1 MRMVKKQV
9 TMKDVAIAMDVS
21 IVTVSK
27 ALAGKEGVSEA
38 LRERIIDKAGEL
50 GYTAKGDRNR
60 KDEINVNVGII
71 ISERF
76 VSDNSF
82 YFKIYQKMIMELSK
96 KGYIGILEIVRR
108 EDEETGMLPNIVR
121 MNSVNQVVVVGEMQ
135 GIFLESLF
143 HTGLGIT
150 FFDFEN
156 EEFDVD
162 CVVSDGVNGGF
173 LLTRYLVKNG
183 HKKIGFVGNYKS
195 TRSILDRYMGYMK
208 YLIARD
214 QAYDAKWT
222 VSDRDESGQYIDL
235 VLPEDMPDAFVCNCD
250 PVAYRMIDALEKA
263 GYSVPE
269 DVSVVGYDDFVE
281 QPSDEIALTT
291 YQVNTDEMIG
301 QCIHIIE
308 GRAKNK
314 NYRRGTTVVYGK
326 LVVRDTVKRIN

>member
-1 MRMVKKQV
+1 MVKKQV
-9 TMKDVAIAMDVS
+9 TMKDVAKAMDVS

-27 ALAGKEGVSEA
+27 ALAGKDGVSDV
-38 LRERIIDKAGEL
+38 LRERIVDKAGEL
-50 GYTAKGDRNR
+50 GYIAKGDRSRREDLN
-60 KDEINVNVGII
+60 INIGIV

-82 YFKIYQKMIMELSK
+82 YFKIYQQMLMELSK

-121 MNSVNQVVVVGEMQ
+121 MNSVDQVVIVGEMQ
-135 GIFLESLF
+135 SIFLESLVQ
-143 HTGLGIT
+143 TGLGIT

-183 HKKIGFVGNYKS
+183 HKRIGFVGNYKS

-208 YLIARD
+208 YLIAKE
-214 QAYDAKWT
+214 QIYDAKWT
-222 VSDRDESGQYIDL
+222 LPDRDEDGKFIEL
-235 VLPEDMPDAFVCNCD
+235 ELPDDMPDAFVCNCD

-269 DVSVVGYDDFVE
+269 DISVVGYDDFVE
-281 QPSDEIALTT
+281 QPSEEIALTT

-301 QCIHIIE
+301 RCIHIIE
-308 GRAKNK
+308 ERAKNK

-326 LVVRDTVKRIN
+326 LVVRDTVRRIE

>member
-1 MRMVKKQV
+1 MVKKQV
-9 TMKDVAIAMDVS
+9 TMKDVAEAMDVS

-27 ALAGKEGVSEA
+27 ALAGKDGVSDV
-38 LRERIIDKAGEL
+38 LRERIVDKAGEL
-50 GYTAKGDRNR
+50 GYIAKGDRSRREDLN
-60 KDEINVNVGII
+60 INIGIV

-82 YFKIYQKMIMELSK
+82 YFKIYQQMLMELSK

-121 MNSVNQVVVVGEMQ
+121 MNSVAQVVIVGEMQ
-135 GIFLESLF
+135 SIFLESLVQ
-143 HTGLGIT
+143 TGLGIT

-183 HKKIGFVGNYKS
+183 HKRIGFVGNYKS

-208 YLIARD
+208 YLIAKE
-214 QAYDAKWT
+214 QIYDAKWT
-222 VSDRDESGQYIDL
+222 LPDRDEDGKFIEL
-235 VLPEDMPDAFVCNCD
+235 ELPDDMPDAFVCNCD

-269 DVSVVGYDDFVE
+269 DISVVGYDDFVE
-281 QPSDEIALTT
+281 QPSEEIALTT
-291 YQVNTDEMIG
+291 YQVNTDEMIDR
-301 QCIHIIE
+301 CIHIIE
-308 GRAKNK
+308 ERAKNK

-326 LVVRDTVKRIN
+326 LVVRDTVRRIE

>member
-1 MRMVKKQV
+1 MVKKQV
-9 TMKDVAIAMDVS
+9 TMKDVAKAMDVS

-27 ALAGKEGVSEA
+27 ALAGKDGVSEV
-38 LRERIIDKAGEL
+38 LRERIVDKAGEL
-50 GYTAKGDRNR
+50 GYIAKGDRSRREDRN
-60 KDEINVNVGII
+60 INIGIV

-82 YFKIYQKMIMELSK
+82 YFKIYQKMLMELSK

-121 MNSVNQVVVVGEMQ
+121 MNSVDQVVVVGEMQ
-135 GIFLESLF
+135 SIFLESLF
-143 HTGLGIT
+143 LTGLGIT

-183 HKKIGFVGNYKS
+183 HKRIGFVGNYKS

-208 YLIARD
+208 YLIAKE
-214 QAYDAKWT
+214 QIYDAKWT
-222 VSDRDESGQYIDL
+222 LPDRDEDGDFIEL
-235 VLPEDMPDAFVCNCD
+235 ALPEDMPDAFVCNCD
-250 PVAYRMIDALEKA
+250 LVAYRMIDALEKA

-269 DVSVVGYDDFVE
+269 DISVVGYDDFVE
-281 QPSDEIALTT
+281 QPSEEIALTT
-291 YQVNTDEMIG
+291 YQVNTDEMIDR
-301 QCIHIIE
+301 CIHIIE
-308 GRAKNK
+308 ERAKNK
-314 NYRRGTTVVYGK
+314 NYRRGTTIVYGK
-326 LVVRDTVKRIN
+326 LVVRDTVKRIE

>member
-1 MRMVKKQV
+1 MVKKQV
-9 TMKDVAIAMDVS
+9 TMKDVAQAMDVS

-27 ALAGKEGVSEA
+27 ALAGKDGVSDV
-38 LRERIIDKAGEL
+38 LRERIVDKAGEL
-50 GYTAKGDRNR
+50 GYIAKGDKSRREDLN
-60 KDEINVNVGII
+60 INIGIV

-82 YFKIYQKMIMELSK
+82 YFKIYQKMLMELSK

-121 MNSVNQVVVVGEMQ
+121 MNSVDQVVVVGEMQ
-135 GIFLESLF
+135 SIFLESLVQ
-143 HTGLGIT
+143 TGLGIT

-208 YLIARD
+208 YLIAKE
-214 QAYDAKWT
+214 QIYNAKWT
-222 VSDRDESGQYIDL
+222 LPDRDEDGKFIEL
-235 VLPEDMPDAFVCNCD
+235 ELPDDMPDAFVCNCD

-269 DVSVVGYDDFVE
+269 DISVVGYDDFVE
-281 QPSDEIALTT
+281 QPSEEIALTT
-291 YQVNTDEMIG
+291 YQVNTDEMIDR
-301 QCIHIIE
+301 CIHIIE
-308 GRAKNK
+308 ERSKNK

-326 LVVRDTVKRIN
+326 LVVRDTVKSIE

>member
-1 MRMVKKQV
+1 MVKKQV
-9 TMKDVAIAMDVS
+9 TMKDVAKAMDVS

-27 ALAGKEGVSEA
+27 ALAGKDGVSEV
-38 LRERIIDKAGEL
+38 LRERIVDKAGEL
-50 GYTAKGDRNR
+50 GYIAKGDRSRREDLN
-60 KDEINVNVGII
+60 INIGIV

-82 YFKIYQKMIMELSK
+82 YFKIYQKMLMELSK

-121 MNSVNQVVVVGEMQ
+121 MNSVDQVVVVGEMQ
-135 GIFLESLF
+135 SIFLESLF
-143 HTGLGIT
+143 LTGLGIT

-183 HKKIGFVGNYKS
+183 HKRIGFVGNYKS

-208 YLIARD
+208 YLIAKE
-214 QAYDAKWT
+214 QIYDAKWT
-222 VSDRDESGQYIDL
+222 LPDRDEDGNFIEL
-235 VLPEDMPDAFVCNCD
+235 ALPDDMPDAFVCNCD

-269 DVSVVGYDDFVE
+269 DISVVGYDDFVE
-281 QPSDEIALTT
+281 QPSEEIALTT
-291 YQVNTDEMIG
+291 YQVNTDEMIDR
-301 QCIHIIE
+301 CIHIIE
-308 GRAKNK
+308 ERAKNK
-314 NYRRGTTVVYGK
+314 NYRRGTTIVYGK
-326 LVVRDTVKRIN
+326 LVVRDTVRRIE

>member
-1 MRMVKKQV
+1 MVKKQV
-9 TMKDVAIAMDVS
+9 TMKDVAQAMDVS

-27 ALAGKEGVSEA
+27 ALAGKDGVSDV
-38 LRERIIDKAGEL
+38 LRERIVDKAGEL
-50 GYTAKGDRNR
+50 GYIAKGDKSRREDLN
-60 KDEINVNVGII
+60 INIGIV

-82 YFKIYQKMIMELSK
+82 YFKIYQKMLMELSK

-121 MNSVNQVVVVGEMQ
+121 MNSVDQVVVVGEMQ
-135 GIFLESLF
+135 SIFLESLVQ
-143 HTGLGIT
+143 TGLGIT

-183 HKKIGFVGNYKS
+183 HKRIGFVGNYKS

-208 YLIARD
+208 YLIAKE
-214 QAYDAKWT
+214 QIYNAKWT
-222 VSDRDESGQYIDL
+222 LPDRDEDGKFIDL
-235 VLPEDMPDAFVCNCD
+235 ELPDDMPDAFVCNCD

-269 DVSVVGYDDFVE
+269 DISVVGYDDFVE
-281 QPSDEIALTT
+281 QPSEEIDLTT
-291 YQVNTDEMIG
+291 YQVNTDEMIKR
-301 QCIHIIE
+301 CIHIIE
-308 GRAKNK
+308 ERAKNK

-326 LVVRDTVKRIN
+326 LVVRDTVRNIE